1 MEFDQ
6 LRTLLAVLE
15 HGSFTRAA
23 EALGLSQ
30 STVSFHVKGLEATV
44 GSRLLDRGRD
54 GVRATPQGEVLRGYA
69 ERLWALRGE
78 ALEQLRAESH
88 GQRGRVVVAASTIPG
103 EYLLPPFLARLRLS
117 HPGVSVRVSVS
128 ESARALAS
136 LMARE
141 CDLALV
147 GRRPSDRALAAQP
160 FAEDEVVLVGP
171 SPNPFV
177 VPGKALDVESL
188 RHVPLVLRGE
198 GSGTRAA
205 VAELL
210 ARALT
215 ESDTAARAVVGSTEA
230 AKRCVLAGMGLSFL
244 SRHAVADEL
253 VAGRLEIVPL
263 PGTPVARRFWV
274 VWLRDRSPSSAAAA
288 LLSLLRAS
296 APAASDERPTSAD

>member
-30 STVSFHVKGLEATV
+30 STVSFHVKGLESGV
-44 GSRLLDRGRD
+44 GTRLLDRGRD
-54 GVRATPQGEVLRGYA
+54 GVRATPQGELLRGYA
-69 ERLWALRGE
+69 ERLLALRGE
-78 ALEQLRAESH
+78 AVEQLRAESH

-117 HPGVSVRVSVS
+117 HPGVSVRVEVS
-128 ESARALAS
+128 ESSRALAS
-136 LMARE
+136 LMSRE

-147 GRRPSDRALAAQP
+147 GRRPAERNLVAQP

-177 VPGKALDVESL
+177 ARGQALDVEAL
-188 RHVPLVLRGE
+188 RRIPLVLRGE

-210 ARALT
+210 SRAAAELDTPARV
-215 ESDTAARAVVGSTEA
+215 VVGSTEA
-230 AKRCVLAGMGLSFL
+230 AKRCVLAGMGLGFL
-244 SRHAVADEL
+244 SRHAIADEL
-253 VAGRLEIVPL
+253 TAGRMELVPL
-263 PGTPVARRFWV
+263 PGTPVPRRFWV
-274 VWLRDRSPSSAAAA
+274 VVARDRSPSSATAA
-288 LLSLLRAS
+288 LVALLRAG
-296 APAASDERPTSAD
+296 APAWTTADP

>member
-30 STVSFHVKGLEATV
+30 STVSFHIKGLELAV
-44 GSRLLDRGRD
+44 GSRLLDRSRE
-54 GVRATPQGEVLRGYA
+54 GVRATVQGELLRGYA
-69 ERLWALRGE
+69 ERLWALRSE
-78 ALEQLRAESH
+78 AMQQLRAESH

-103 EYLLPPFLARLRLS
+103 EYLLPSFLARLRLS
-117 HPGVSVRVSVS
+117 HPGVSVRVEVS

-147 GRRPSDRALAAQP
+147 GRRPSDRALVVQP
-160 FAEDEVVLVGP
+160 FAQDEVVLVGP

-177 VPGKALDVESL
+177 ARGQALEVESL

-210 ARALT
+210 ARAAADG
-215 ESDTAARAVVGSTEA
+215 EAAARVVVGSTEA
-230 AKRCVLAGMGLSFL
+230 AKRCVLAGMGLAFL

-253 VAGRLEIVPL
+253 EAGRLELVPL

-274 VWLRDRSPSSAAAA
+274 VSLRERSPSSAAAA
-288 LLSLLRAS
+288 LLALLGVA
-296 APAASDERPTSAD
+296 APAEGEP

>member
-30 STVSFHVKGLEATV
+30 STVSFHVKGLESAV
-44 GSRLLDRGRD
+44 GSRLLDRGRE
-54 GVRATPQGEVLRGYA
+54 GVRATPQGELLRRYA

-78 ALEQLRAESH
+78 AFEALRAESH

-103 EYLLPPFLARLRLS
+103 EYLLPVFLARLRLS
-117 HPGVSVRVSVS
+117 HPGVSVRVEVS
-128 ESARALAS
+128 ESSRALAS
-136 LMARE
+136 LMAGE

-147 GRRPSDRALAAQP
+147 GRRPSERNLVAEP
-160 FAEDEVVLVGP
+160 FADDEVVLVGP

-177 VPGKALDVESL
+177 APRQTLDPEAL

-210 ARALT
+210 ARA
-215 ESDTAARAVVGSTEA
+215 AAEADGPARTVVGSTEA
-230 AKRCVLAGMGLSFL
+230 AKRCVLAGMGLSFV
-244 SRHAVADEL
+244 SRLAVADEL
-253 VAGRLEIVPL
+253 AAGRLSLVPL

-274 VWLRDRSPSSAAAA
+274 VAPRDRTPSSAAAA
-288 LLSLLRAS
+288 LVALLRGS
-296 APAASDERPTSAD
+296 GPAPLGTAG

>member
-30 STVSFHVKGLEATV
+30 STVSFHIKGLEAAV
-44 GSRLLDRGRD
+44 GSRLLDRSRD
-54 GVRATPQGEVLRGYA
+54 GVRATPQGELLRSYA

-78 ALEQLRAESH
+78 AIEQLRAESH

-117 HPGVSVRVSVS
+117 HPGVSVRVEVS
-128 ESARALAS
+128 ESSRALAS

-147 GRRPSDRALAAQP
+147 GRRPPDRALVAQP
-160 FAEDEVVLVGP
+160 FAQDEVVLVGP

-177 VPGKALDVESL
+177 VPGQPLLLEAL
-188 RHVPLVLRGE
+188 RRVPLVLRGE

-210 ARALT
+210 AHA
-215 ESDTAARAVVGSTEA
+215 SDELDGSARVVVGSTEA

-253 VAGRLEIVPL
+253 AAGRMELVPL
-263 PGTPVARRFWV
+263 PGTPVPRRFWV
-274 VWLRDRSPSSAAAA
+274 VVPRDRSPSSATAA
-288 LLSLLRAS
+288 LVALLRAG
-296 APAASDERPTSAD
+296 APAWPTPDP